1 MWRKWINW
9 KTILKFLLI
18 ISIAASLAVGGYFI
32 LRACGFTTAD
42 EFIKLRD
49 ELGDTFWFWAIVGG
63 LQIIQVIFIPV
74 SNQIITVPVALCFPG
89 ELWKVWLTSWLSIWL
104 ATMILYFLGRWGGGK
119 LLQWL
124 LRDKKAVD
132 KSTNFL
138 NRGWIYYPLGMLL
151 PLPDDIVTILAG
163 TGKMKLW
170 YVAVCSLATRAV
182 DTAFSV
188 WGWGYLTRF
197 WWGWIILGVGL
208 ILLGLLTFL
217 FYKIDKRKRQA
228 QLADMEATYESDKSE
243 LDYELK
249 KQKEKK

>member
-18 ISIAASLAVGGYFI
+18 ISIAAGLAVGGYFI
-32 LRACGFTTAD
+32 LRACGFTTKE
-42 EFIKLRD
+42 EFVALRD
-49 ELGDTFWFWAIVGG
+49 RLGDTFWLWAVIGG

-74 SNQIITVPVALCFPG
+74 SNQIITVPVALCFPD
-89 ELWKVWLTSWLSIWL
+89 ELWKVWLTSWISIWI

-119 LLQWL
+119 LLNWL
-124 LRDKKAVD
+124 LRDDEAVQ

-138 NRGWIYYPLGMLL
+138 SRGWVYYPLGMLL
-151 PLPDDIVTILAG
+151 PLPDDVVTVLAG

-170 YVAVCSLATRAV
+170 YVAVCSLATRAI

-197 WWGWIILGVGL
+197 WWGWIIMGVGI
-208 ILLGLLTFL
+208 ILLGLITFI
-217 FYKIDKRKRQA
+217 FYKYDKKKRK
-228 QLADMEATYESDKSE
+228 ESNNGQQRIQSDLRNDCEVKDNDSI
-243 LDYELK
+243 
-249 KQKEKK
+249 